1 MSSSMHTLYVLL
13 HAQRRKAR
21 GLARLS
27 HMYMYI
33 HACMY
38 NGYLEY
44 SKPIFSQL
52 HGLSGILEAVGG
64 NHLVALGA
72 QTARHGVHQCG
83 NEDAIIP
90 VGRKV
95 LDLSS
100 RQLYCTLRA
109 TVNEPI

>member
-1 MSSSMHTLYVLL
+1 
-13 HAQRRKAR
+13 
-21 GLARLS
+21 
-27 HMYMYI
+27 
-33 HACMY
+33 MY